1 MEFEFKALLEKINFT
16 VPKRFIVGYISDIQ
30 TAEVFF
36 FILLNRLIQTFFY
49 FLYLRQIVVDL
60 VSLNLF
66 LISDC

>member
-36 FILLNRLIQTFFY
+36 FLSYLTDSYKHFSTFY
-49 FLYLRQIVVDL
+49 IYAK
-60 VSLNLF
+60 
-66 LISDC
+66 

>member
-36 FILLNRLIQTFFY
+36 F
-49 FLYLRQIVVDL
+49 YLT
-60 VSLNLF
+60 
-66 LISDC
+66 

>member
-36 FILLNRLIQTFFY
+36 FYLNRLIQTFFY